1 MQNYPEAFRNLASRH
16 SCVVWLESNAYPDR
30 FGRLARMLAAGGT
43 QKAEVWK
50 PTSEEWNAFC
60 AFVEANPT
68 VFKPLL
74 LSYGLK
80 DIFEQLHSTHAETG
94 GFPLAGCFVPEVLRL
109 EFRDQKRIE
118 FGELPRSD
126 FAHERTSGFAPKLK
140 AHTSREA
147 YRETFAN
154 IQKHLIRGN
163 IYETNYCIHFSAH
176 CPQLDPLQLFEQLC
190 KQAPAPFSALVKWND
205 SWLICGSPERFL
217 LRDGQTL
224 VSQPIKG
231 TARRTGN
238 PEEDAETAIRLK
250 NDPKEQAENIMIT
263 DLVRNDLSALALPGS
278 VQVEEL
284 CGVYPYNR
292 VFQMISTIKAELE
305 AGSTNKTVWEH
316 AFPMGSMTGVPKR
329 RAMEI
334 MDELEGFNRGLYS
347 GSIGY
352 IENPDTFDLNVVIRS
367 FIWNAETGMLSYST
381 GGAITIR
388 SDADQE
394 YDECLLK
401 AESLLQTLHS
411 LSSVQP

>member
-1 MQNYPEAFRNLASRH
+1 MQNYPALFRNLANHH

-30 FGRLARMLAAGGT
+30 FGRIERMLAAGGS
-43 QKAEVWK
+43 QKTEVWE
-50 PTSEEWNAFC
+50 PSAVDWEAFC
-60 AFVEANPT
+60 AFTEAHPQ
-68 VFKPLL
+68 VFKPIL

-80 DIFEQLHSTHAETG
+80 DIFENLHSSHVETG
-94 GFPLAGCFVPEVLRL
+94 GFPLAGSFVPEVLRI

-118 FGELPRSD
+118 LGELPVADIAS
-126 FAHERTSGFAPKLK
+126 ERPSGFAPKLK

-147 YRETFAN
+147 YRKTFAE

-176 CPQLDPLQLFEQLC
+176 CPELDPVRLFEQLC

-217 LRDGQTL
+217 LRNGQTL
-224 VSQPIKG
+224 ISQPIKG
-231 TARRTGN
+231 TARRTEN
-238 PEEDAETAIRLK
+238 PEEDAKTRIRLQ
-250 NDPKEQAENIMIT
+250 NDPKERAENIMIT
-263 DLVRNDLSALALPGS
+263 DLVRNDLSPLALPGS

-292 VFQMISTIKAELE
+292 VFQMISTVKAELE

-316 AFPMGSMTGVPKR
+316 AFPMGSMTGVPKH

-334 MDELEGFNRGLYS
+334 MDELENFNRGLYS

-411 LSSVQP
+411 LS

>member
-1 MQNYPEAFRNLASRH
+1 MQNYPALFRNLANH
-16 SCVVWLESNAYPDR
+16 YSCVVWLESNAYPDR
-30 FGRLARMLAAGGT
+30 FGRIERMLAAGGS
-43 QKAEVWK
+43 QKAEVWE
-50 PTSEEWNAFC
+50 PSAVDWEAFC
-60 AFVEANPT
+60 AFTEAHPQ
-68 VFKPLL
+68 VFKPIL

-80 DIFEQLHSTHAETG
+80 DIFENLHSSHVETG
-94 GFPLAGCFVPEVLRL
+94 GFPLAGSFVPEVLRI

-118 FGELPRSD
+118 LGELPVADIAR
-126 FAHERTSGFAPKLK
+126 ERPSGFAPKLK

-147 YRETFAN
+147 YRKTFAE

-176 CPQLDPLQLFEQLC
+176 CPELDPVRLFEQLC

-217 LRDGQTL
+217 LRNGQTL
-224 VSQPIKG
+224 ISQPIKG
-231 TARRTGN
+231 TARRTEN
-238 PEEDAETAIRLK
+238 PEEDAKTRIRLQ
-250 NDPKEQAENIMIT
+250 NDPKERAENIMIT
-263 DLVRNDLSALALPGS
+263 DLVRNDLSPLALPGS

-292 VFQMISTIKAELE
+292 VFQMISTVKAELE

-316 AFPMGSMTGVPKR
+316 AFPMGSMTGVPKH

-334 MDELEGFNRGLYS
+334 MDELENFNRGLYS

-411 LSSVQP
+411 LS